1 MTSLC
6 KWLAADAGIVPELGT
21 RILDLGDEL
30 AARPVDAVIHTAPVP
45 QALATMAFGGLLPGI
60 ELAQQLTGIH
70 YKPTI
75 AVMVAPAV
83 APTGLA
89 DHGGSQ
95 HNDDP
100 NHPDLAFVADNQAK
114 GISPVPAV
122 TIHLS
127 NATSAELWS
136 SPDEVVLERALTAAA
151 THLGPAADRNGLHG
165 VQIQRWR
172 YAGPVECWPEPTVVV
187 GIGPRHRAAGEA
199 FAGPKVEG
207 AFLSGGPPPRRC
219 WPRRNQAPARR
230 HDSGTVT
237 PGVDLRPDLVG
248 VFTETRRALPSV
260 MTAPSMRT
268 GFRTA

>member
-60 ELAQQLTGIH
+60 ELAQQLSGIH

-165 VQIQRWR
+165 VQIQRGATPAQSS
-172 YAGPVECWPEPTVVV
+172 AGLNRRSCGDRPP
-187 GIGPRHRAAGEA
+187 HRAC
-199 FAGPKVEG
+199 
-207 AFLSGGPPPRRC
+207 R
-219 WPRRNQAPARR
+219 
-230 HDSGTVT
+230 
-237 PGVDLRPDLVG
+237 
-248 VFTETRRALPSV
+248 
-260 MTAPSMRT
+260 
-268 GFRTA
+268 

>member
-30 AARPVDAVIHTAPVP
+30 QRGRRCRDPHRSGAAGARHDGVR
-45 QALATMAFGGLLPGI
+45 GLLPGI
-60 ELAQQLTGIH
+60 ELAQQLSGIH

-100 NHPDLAFVADNQAK
+100 NHPDLAFVTDNQAK
-114 GISPVPAV
+114 GISPIPAV
-122 TIHLS
+122 TIHSS

-172 YAGPVECWPEPTVVV
+172 YAGPVECWPEPTVVW
-187 GIGPRHRAAGEA
+187 GSAP
-199 FAGPKVEG
+199 
-207 AFLSGGPPPRRC
+207 SSPRR
-219 WPRRNQAPARR
+219 
-230 HDSGTVT
+230 
-237 PGVDLRPDLVG
+237 
-248 VFTETRRALPSV
+248 
-260 MTAPSMRT
+260 
-268 GFRTA
+268 

>member
-60 ELAQQLTGIH
+60 ELAQQLSGIH

-122 TIHLS
+122 TIHS
-127 NATSAELWS
+127 
-136 SPDEVVLERALTAAA
+136 
-151 THLGPAADRNGLHG
+151 
-165 VQIQRWR
+165 
-172 YAGPVECWPEPTVVV
+172 VECHQRRTVVES
-187 GIGPRHRAAGEA
+187 GRGRAGAG
-199 FAGPKVEG
+199 
-207 AFLSGGPPPRRC
+207 LDRSGHPSRPGGRSERSARCADPAVALRR
-219 WPRRNQAPARR
+219 
-230 HDSGTVT
+230 
-237 PGVDLRPDLVG
+237 
-248 VFTETRRALPSV
+248 PSRV
-260 MTAPSMRT
+260 LA
-268 GFRTA
+268 